1 VPADPSRASRSSH
14 RRARWLACAVAVG
27 SVAAIAA
34 CSAGGAASSAPT
46 NAGAG
51 GPGVASTGPT
61 TGDANGGA
69 SQDPTPAGTN
79 DASQAGGLTTASPAS
94 ACVTQVYGQLT
105 LAQRVGQLFLVAPT
119 ADIAGS
125 GTKTALSK
133 YHFGSILLP
142 ANADGTSSLAAA
154 TAAIQALAPAD
165 TDDVRFLIGA
175 NQEGGQI
182 QQLTGP
188 GFDVMPSALVQ
199 GSWTT
204 SALRNQAS
212 IWGSQLHAA
221 GVNLNLAPVMDTVP
235 AGTASTNAPI
245 GQLDR
250 EFGSDPQANGEH
262 GVAFIDGMATA
273 GVASVPKHFPG
284 LGRVVGN
291 TDFTA
296 DVIDSVTTSTDPYLA
311 SYRDAI
317 DAGVPYMMVA
327 EATYT
332 KIDPNHLAVFSPVI
346 MGLLRNGLGFNGV
359 IVSDDLGVAAA
370 VASIPAGQRA
380 LDFLNAGGDLI
391 TSQKIAPAE
400 QMAST
405 VLATASSDSAFRATV
420 DAAARRV
427 LAAKQAQGLLPC

>member
-1 VPADPSRASRSSH
+1 MPADRSRASRRSH
-14 RRARWLACAVAVG
+14 RRARWLACTVAVG
-27 SVAAIAA
+27 CVAAIAA
-34 CSAGGAASSAPT
+34 CSANGAVGSAPTERAGEGAYSSAP
-46 NAGAG
+46 
-51 GPGVASTGPT
+51 ASP
-61 TGDANGGA
+61 
-69 SQDPTPAGTN
+69 DPTASATGT
-79 DASQAGGLTTASPAS
+79 DGTMQDGGTTASPAS

-119 ADIAGS
+119 DDIAGS
-125 GTKTALSK
+125 ATQTALSK

-142 ANADGTSSLAAA
+142 ENADGTASLAAT

-175 NQEGGQI
+175 NQEGGEI

-188 GFDVMPSALVQ
+188 GFDVMPSAVVQ

-204 SALRNQAS
+204 SALRTQAS

-262 GVAFIDGMATA
+262 GVAFIDGMASA
-273 GVASVPKHFPG
+273 GVASVAKHFPG

-296 DVIDSVTTSTDPYLA
+296 DVVDSVTTSTDPYLA

-332 KIDPNHLAVFSPVI
+332 RIDPNHLAVFSPVI

-359 IVSDDLGVAAA
+359 IVSDDLGDAAA

-380 LDFLNAGGDLI
+380 LDFLNAGGDLV

>member
-1 VPADPSRASRSSH
+1 MPADRSRTNHNNH
-14 RRARWLACAVAVG
+14 RRARLAACAVVVA
-27 SVAAIAA
+27 SVAAVAA
-34 CSAGGAASSAPT
+34 CSANGAVSGTPT
-46 NAGAG
+46 SAGAG
-51 GPGVASTGPT
+51 ATTNGATS
-61 TGDANGGA
+61 TGDASSTPTGA
-69 SQDPTPAGTN
+69 N
-79 DASQAGGLTTASPAS
+79 DAPPTGAPATTSVAS
-94 ACVTQVYGQLT
+94 ACVTQVYGELT

-125 GTKTALSK
+125 GTQTALAQ

-142 ANADGTSSLAAA
+142 KNADGTTSLAAA

-165 TDDVRFLIGA
+165 THDVRFLIGA
-175 NQEGGQI
+175 NQEGGEI

-199 GSWTT
+199 GTWTT
-204 SALRNQAS
+204 SAVRTQATA
-212 IWGSQLHAA
+212 WGTQLHAA

-245 GQLDR
+245 GELER
-250 EFGSDPQANGEH
+250 EFGSDPQSNGEH
-262 GVAFIDGMATA
+262 GVAFIDGMAEA
-273 GVASVPKHFPG
+273 GVASVIKHFPG

-291 TDFTA
+291 TDFTSN
-296 DVIDSVTTSTDPYLA
+296 VVDSVTTSTDPYLQ
-311 SYRDAI
+311 SYRDGI
-317 DAGVPYMMVA
+317 DAGVPYVMVA

-332 KIDPNHLAVFSPVI
+332 KIDPAHLAVFSPVI
-346 MGLLRNGLGFNGV
+346 MGLLRNGLGFSGV

-391 TSQKIAPAE
+391 TSQSFAPAE
-400 QMAST
+400 EMAST
-405 VLATASSDSAFRATV
+405 VLATASSNSAFRATV
-420 DAAARRV
+420 DDAARRI

>member
-1 VPADPSRASRSSH
+1 VPADRSRTSRSRH

-27 SVAAIAA
+27 CVAAIAA
-34 CSAGGAASSAPT
+34 CSANGAVGSTPK
-46 NAGAG
+46 NAGASG
-51 GPGVASTGPT
+51 TGVASAGPT
-61 TGDANGGA
+61 TGETKA
-69 SQDPTPAGTN
+69 SASPDPAQPA
-79 DASQAGGLTTASPAS
+79 ASSPTASPAT
-94 ACVTQVYGQLT
+94 ACVSQVYGQLT

-119 ADIAGS
+119 SDIAGS
-125 GTKTALSK
+125 GTQTALSK

-142 ANADGTSSLAAA
+142 KNAVGTASLAAT
-154 TAAIQALAPAD
+154 TAALQALAPAD

-204 SALRNQAS
+204 SALRSQAS

-250 EFGSDPQANGEH
+250 EFGSDPQTNGEH
-262 GVAFIDGMATA
+262 GVAFIDGMASA
-273 GVASVPKHFPG
+273 GVASVAKHFPG

-296 DVIDSVTTSTDPYLA
+296 DVVDSVTTSTDPYLA

-332 KIDPNHLAVFSPVI
+332 KIDPSHLAVFSPVI

-359 IVSDDLGVAAA
+359 IVSDDLGAAAA

-391 TSQKIAPAE
+391 TSQKIVPAE

-420 DAAARRV
+420 DAAALRV

>member
-1 VPADPSRASRSSH
+1 MPADRSRTNHNNH
-14 RRARWLACAVAVG
+14 RRARLAACAVVVA
-27 SVAAIAA
+27 SVAAVAA
-34 CSAGGAASSAPT
+34 CSANGAVSGTPT
-46 NAGAG
+46 SAGAG
-51 GPGVASTGPT
+51 ATTNGATSTADASSTPTG
-61 TGDANGGA
+61 A
-69 SQDPTPAGTN
+69 N
-79 DASQAGGLTTASPAS
+79 DAPPTGAPATTSVAS
-94 ACVTQVYGQLT
+94 ACVTQVYGELT

-125 GTKTALSK
+125 GTQTALAQ

-142 ANADGTSSLAAA
+142 KNADGTTSLAAA

-165 TDDVRFLIGA
+165 THDVRFLIGA
-175 NQEGGQI
+175 NQEGGEI

-199 GSWTT
+199 GTWTT
-204 SALRNQAS
+204 SALRTQATA
-212 IWGSQLHAA
+212 WGTQLHAA

-245 GQLDR
+245 GELDR
-250 EFGSDPQANGEH
+250 EFGSDPQSNGEH
-262 GVAFIDGMATA
+262 GVAFIDGMAEA
-273 GVASVPKHFPG
+273 GVASVIKHFPG

-291 TDFTA
+291 TDFTSN
-296 DVIDSVTTSTDPYLA
+296 VVDSVTTSTDPYLQ
-311 SYRDAI
+311 SYRDGI
-317 DAGVPYMMVA
+317 DAGVPYVMVA

-332 KIDPNHLAVFSPVI
+332 KIDPAHLAVFSPVI
-346 MGLLRNGLGFNGV
+346 MGLLRNGLGFSGV

-391 TSQKIAPAE
+391 TSQSFAPAE
-400 QMAST
+400 EMAST
-405 VLATASSDSAFRATV
+405 VLATASSNSAFRATV
-420 DAAARRV
+420 DDAARRI

>member
-1 VPADPSRASRSSH
+1 MPADRSRTNHNNH
-14 RRARWLACAVAVG
+14 RGARLAACAVVVA
-27 SVAAIAA
+27 SVAAVAA
-34 CSAGGAASSAPT
+34 CSANGAVSGTPT
-46 NAGAG
+46 SAGAG
-51 GPGVASTGPT
+51 ATTNGATSTADASSTPTG
-61 TGDANGGA
+61 A
-69 SQDPTPAGTN
+69 N
-79 DASQAGGLTTASPAS
+79 DAPPTGAPATTSVAS
-94 ACVTQVYGQLT
+94 ACVTQVYGELT

-125 GTKTALSK
+125 GTQTALAQ

-142 ANADGTSSLAAA
+142 KNADGTTSLAAA

-165 TDDVRFLIGA
+165 THDVRFLIGA
-175 NQEGGQI
+175 NQEGGEI

-199 GSWTT
+199 GTWTT
-204 SALRNQAS
+204 SALRTQATA
-212 IWGSQLHAA
+212 WGTQLHAA

-245 GQLDR
+245 GELDR
-250 EFGSDPQANGEH
+250 EFGSDPQSNGEH
-262 GVAFIDGMATA
+262 GVAFIDGMAEA
-273 GVASVPKHFPG
+273 GVASVIKHFPG

-291 TDFTA
+291 TDFTSN
-296 DVIDSVTTSTDPYLA
+296 VVDSVTTSTDPYLQ
-311 SYRDAI
+311 SYRDGI
-317 DAGVPYMMVA
+317 DAGVPYVMVA

-332 KIDPNHLAVFSPVI
+332 KIDPAHLAVFSPVI
-346 MGLLRNGLGFNGV
+346 MGLLRNGLGFSGV

-391 TSQKIAPAE
+391 TSQSFAPAE
-400 QMAST
+400 EMAST

-420 DAAARRV
+420 DDAARRI
-427 LAAKQAQGLLPC
+427 LAAKQVQGLLPC

>member
-1 VPADPSRASRSSH
+1 VPADRSRTNHTNH
-14 RRARWLACAVAVG
+14 RRVRLLAGAAAAA
-27 SVAAIAA
+27 SVAALAA
-34 CSAGGAASSAPT
+34 CSASGAVGSDAPSTSVGVAT
-46 NAGAG
+46 NGAVSTHPATPTPTGTAG
-51 GPGVASTGPT
+51 GSQSQVAT
-61 TGDANGGA
+61 TG
-69 SQDPTPAGTN
+69 
-79 DASQAGGLTTASPAS
+79 SPAS

-119 ADIAGS
+119 TDIAGS
-125 GTKTALSK
+125 STQAALAQ

-142 ANADGTSSLAAA
+142 DNDDGTTSLAAA

-165 TDDVRFLIGA
+165 THGVRFLIAA
-175 NQEGGQI
+175 NQEGGEI

-188 GFDVMPSALVQ
+188 GFTTMPSALVQ
-199 GSWTT
+199 GGWAT
-204 SALRNQAS
+204 SALRTQAQT
-212 IWGSQLHAA
+212 WGSQLHAA

-235 AGTASTNAPI
+235 AGTASTNRPI

-262 GVAFIDGMATA
+262 GVAFIDGMGAA
-273 GVASVPKHFPG
+273 GVASVIKHFPG

-291 TDFTA
+291 TDFTS
-296 DVIDSVTTSTDPYLA
+296 DVVDSVTTSTDPYLQ
-311 SYRDAI
+311 SYRQAI
-317 DAGVPYMMVA
+317 NAGVPYVMVA

-332 KIDPNHLAVFSPVI
+332 KIDPAHLAVFSPVI

-359 IVSDDLGVAAA
+359 IVSDDLGHAAA

-380 LDFLNAGGDLI
+380 VDFLDAGGDLI
-391 TSQKIAPAE
+391 TSQAIAPAE
-400 QMAST
+400 QMAAT
-405 VLATASSDSAFRATV
+405 VLASASSDASFRATV

>member
-1 VPADPSRASRSSH
+1 
-14 RRARWLACAVAVG
+14 
-27 SVAAIAA
+27 
-34 CSAGGAASSAPT
+34 
-46 NAGAG
+46 
-51 GPGVASTGPT
+51 
-61 TGDANGGA
+61 
-69 SQDPTPAGTN
+69 
-79 DASQAGGLTTASPAS
+79 
-94 ACVTQVYGQLT
+94 
-105 LAQRVGQLFLVAPT
+105 
-119 ADIAGS
+119 
-125 GTKTALSK
+125 
-133 YHFGSILLP
+133 LP
-142 ANADGTSSLAAA
+142 ANTVGTTTLAAA

-165 TDDVRFLIGA
+165 TRGVRFLIAA
-175 NQEGGQI
+175 NQEGGEI

-188 GFDVMPSALVQ
+188 GFDVMPSAVVQ
-199 GSWTT
+199 GRWTT

-235 AGTASTNAPI
+235 AGTALTNAPI

-262 GVAFIDGMATA
+262 GVAFIDGMASA

-296 DVIDSVTTSTDPYLA
+296 GVVDSVTTSTDPYLA

-359 IVSDDLGVAAA
+359 IVSDDLGDAAA

-391 TSQKIAPAE
+391 TSQSFAPAE
-400 QMAST
+400 EMAST
-405 VLATASSDSAFRATV
+405 VLATASSSSSFRAVV
-420 DAAARRV
+420 DAAVRRV
-427 LAAKQAQGLLPC
+427 LAAKQVQGLLPC

>member
-1 VPADPSRASRSSH
+1 
-14 RRARWLACAVAVG
+14 VG
-27 SVAAIAA
+27 STPA
-34 CSAGGAASSAPT
+34 

-51 GPGVASTGPT
+51 GTGVASTGPT
-61 TGDANGGA
+61 TGDTKAGDTKAGA
-69 SQDPTPAGTN
+69 SQDPAPA
-79 DASQAGGLTTASPAS
+79 ATASPATAS
-94 ACVTQVYGQLT
+94 PATACVTQVYGQLT

-125 GTKTALSK
+125 ATRTALSK

-142 ANADGTSSLAAA
+142 ESADGTASLAAA

-188 GFDVMPSALVQ
+188 GFDVMPSAVVQ
-199 GSWTT
+199 GRWTT

-235 AGTASTNAPI
+235 AGTALTNAPI

-262 GVAFIDGMATA
+262 GVAFIDGMASA

-296 DVIDSVTTSTDPYLA
+296 GVVDSVTTSTDPYLA

-359 IVSDDLGVAAA
+359 IVSDDLGDAAA

-427 LAAKQAQGLLPC
+427 LAAKQGQGLLPC

>member
-1 VPADPSRASRSSH
+1 VPADRSRTSRSSH

-27 SVAAIAA
+27 CVAAIAA
-34 CSAGGAASSAPT
+34 CSANGAVGSAPT

-51 GPGVASTGPT
+51 GTGAASAGPT
-61 TGDANGGA
+61 AGDTKGA
-69 SQDPTPAGTN
+69 SQDPVPPAT
-79 DASQAGGLTTASPAS
+79 SPATTS
-94 ACVTQVYGQLT
+94 PATACVTQVYGQLT

-119 ADIAGS
+119 DDIAGS
-125 GTKTALSK
+125 GTQTALSK

-142 ANADGTSSLAAA
+142 KNADGTASLAAA
-154 TAAIQALAPAD
+154 TAAIQALAPSD

-175 NQEGGQI
+175 NQEGGEI

-188 GFDVMPSALVQ
+188 GFDVMPSALAQ

-204 SALRNQAS
+204 SALSSQAS

-262 GVAFIDGMATA
+262 GVAFIHGMASA
-273 GVASVPKHFPG
+273 GVASVAKHFPG

-296 DVIDSVTTSTDPYLA
+296 DVVDSVTTSTDPYLA

-332 KIDPNHLAVFSPVI
+332 KIDPSHLAVFSPVI

-359 IVSDDLGVAAA
+359 IVSDDLGAAAA